1 MNTMMDKTK
10 SLNLLLLALIIL
22 LCACSSKSAEE
33 YVNNSTSNYSEFDF
47 TQQTELT
54 LPPGFKAVVVAEGL
68 GPIRHITVA
77 DNGDIFLSLQSMTN
91 GHGAVALRDT
101 NGDGKANVIKYFGNH
116 ADTGIQIWGDY
127 LYAASTETI
136 YRYEMSENSLVP
148 QGEPEILVK
157 GFPEQNQHSSK
168 AFVINDE
175 GELFV
180 NVGAPSNSCQ
190 KQDRTQGSPGM
201 VPCPLLKKH
210 AGIWNFSATELGQT
224 FSPDDRYASGLRN
237 IVAIDWYDQ
246 TEALYVVQHGRD
258 QLYQNWPMYYTK
270 EESARLPAEAMY
282 KVNQDDQFSW
292 PYGYY
297 NHMKDRLILAPEY
310 GGNGK
315 IQISESKY
323 AGEFEEPII
332 AFPGHWAPNALLFY
346 QAEQFPEK
354 YQNGAFIAF
363 HGSWNRAP
371 LPQQGYKV
379 VYVPFENGGPTG
391 TYQDFATGFAGD
403 PSPQPGKANHRPTGL
418 AVGPD
423 GSLYISD
430 DKGGT
435 LWRIMYVGQ

>member
-1 MNTMMDKTK
+1 MNK
-10 SLNLLLLALIIL
+10 SNILNLLLISLILIL
-22 LCACSSKSAEE
+22 PACSNGNAEQ
-33 YVNNSTSNYSEFDF
+33 N
-47 TQQTELT
+47 TESYNGTIVFPEDNDGLT
-54 LPPGFKAVVVAEGL
+54 LPPGFKAVIVAEDL
-68 GPIRHITVA
+68 GPARHITVA
-77 DNGDIFLSLQSMTN
+77 DNGDIYVSLQSMAN
-91 GHGAVALRDT
+91 GGGVVALRDT
-101 NGDGKANVIKYFGNH
+101 DGDGKADVRKYFGDH
-116 ADTGIQIWGDY
+116 ADTGIQLWGDY

-136 YRYEMSENSLVP
+136 YRYEMREDSLIP

-168 AFVINDE
+168 AFVINDD

-180 NVGAPSNSCQ
+180 NMGAPSNSCQ
-190 KQDRTQGSPGM
+190 EQDRRKGSPGM
-201 VPCPLLKKH
+201 EPCPLLKKH
-210 AGIWNFSATELGQT
+210 AGIWKFSATELGQT

-237 IVAIDWYDQ
+237 TVALDWYDQ

-258 QLYQNWPMYYTK
+258 QLYQNWPEYYTR

-282 KVNQDDQFSW
+282 KVNQGDQFSW

-297 NHMKDRLILAPEY
+297 NHVKDTLILSPEY
-310 GGNGK
+310 GGTGE
-315 IQISESKY
+315 IPISESEY

-346 QAEQFPEK
+346 QAEQFPEE

-379 VYVPFENGGPTG
+379 VYVPFENGEPIG
-391 TYQDFATGFAGD
+391 TYEDFATGFAGD
-403 PSPQPGKANHRPTGL
+403 PSPQPGGANHRPTGL
-418 AVGPD
+418 ATGPD

-430 DKGGT
+430 DANGT
-435 LWRIMYVGQ
+435 LWRVVYVGE